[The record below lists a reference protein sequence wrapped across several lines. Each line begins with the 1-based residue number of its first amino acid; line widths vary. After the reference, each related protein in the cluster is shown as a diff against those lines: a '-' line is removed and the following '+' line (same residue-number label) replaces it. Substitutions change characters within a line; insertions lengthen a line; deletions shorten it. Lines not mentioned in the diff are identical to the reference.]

1 MPKLN
6 LNDPIFQQNWFDLQ
20 KPEQTAMLKT
30 LKKLLKLSWEQVYK
44 DSGLNWELAREEYGQ
59 RFYSIR
65 ITEKCR
71 ALVKR
76 NGEEVIFVSLHPDHD
91 SAY

>member
-1 MPKLN
+1 MPRLD
-6 LNDPIFQQNWFDLQ
+6 LNDPDFQSNWFSLE
-20 KPEQTAMLKT
+20 KPEQLAMIKT
-30 LKKLLKLSWEQVYK
+30 CKKLRSLSWDQVYK
-44 DSGLNWELAREEYGQ
+44 DSGLNWELAREVSGE

-76 NGEEVIFVSLHPDHD
+76 NGDEVVFVSLHPDHD
-91 SAY
+91 STY

>member
-6 LNDPIFQQNWFDLQ
+6 LNDPIFQNQWFQLE
-20 KPEQTAMLKT
+20 KPEQLALNKT
-30 LKKLLKLSWEQVYK
+30 LKKLLVLSWDQVYK
-44 DSGLNWELAREEYGQ
+44 DAGLNWEMARETNNE

-76 NGEEVIFVSLHPDHD
+76 NGDEVIFVSLHPDHD